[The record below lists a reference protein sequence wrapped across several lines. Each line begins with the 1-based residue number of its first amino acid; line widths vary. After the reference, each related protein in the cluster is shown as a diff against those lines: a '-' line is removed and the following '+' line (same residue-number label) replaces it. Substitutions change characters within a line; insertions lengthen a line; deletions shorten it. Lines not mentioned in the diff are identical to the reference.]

1 MTDDQAL
8 EILVALGDPRRFEIF
23 RRLLDTAGLSSGELS
38 DGKAASS
45 TSHHLKLMQRA
56 GLIRSERRGKKI
68 CHVFCQETLADF
80 AKWTSEA
87 AENATFANLTH
98 ILENRE
104 TR

>member
-8 EILVALGDPRRFEIF
+8 GILIALGDSRRFEIF

-45 TSHHLKLMQRA
+45 TSHHLKIMQRA
-56 GLIRSERRGKKI
+56 GLIRSVRRGKKI
-68 CHVFCQETLADF
+68 CHVVCQETLADF
-80 AKWTSEA
+80 AKWTSDA

-98 ILENRE
+98 ILDNSE
-104 TR
+104 TQ